1 MIPILFEKTETAFTS
16 SGIGRLV
23 DCIDCKVTEELNS
36 GVYECDFQ
44 YPVTG
49 ELFSEITLGRIV
61 GVTHDDTGDLQ
72 PFDIVSCSKPI
83 DGVVSF
89 HATHISYRLARF
101 IAKVPQQTVS
111 DNLIASNMFDNAY
124 PQGNLDRFTYH
135 IGSIKSGYM
144 GATAD
149 GVPRSVREWIGGVA
163 GGYLD
168 TYGGEVV
175 WDKFDVYFVASRG
188 TLRDFTIRYGVNMMD
203 YNEEQD
209 GQETYTLAIPFWK
222 GQGNLVVGGLVDSGL
237 TPYDRQ
243 LCVAMDLTDKFE
255 TEPTTVQ
262 LEAEA
267 LSIMTSGQPNLP
279 RRTIEVDF
287 VRLQDLED
295 YGDYSDLGH
304 CELGDSITAVFPMYN
319 ITGTFRIVKVIWDVL
334 RDRFDTMTL
343 GSLQTTLAEALGVG
357 GGMTNVGGGG
367 GGGSVVSFTQVLSSG
382 TKIGI
387 ITIDGTPTDI
397 YAPSGG
403 GGGGVFYGTCGT
415 AAATAAKAV
424 TCPSFT
430 AADLTAGTV
439 LYVDFTYSNT
449 VASPTLNVNSTG
461 AKDIMRYGT
470 TRPSTSAASSWNAGS
485 IVCMVYDGTYWNI
498 EGWLNTTYSAISQTN
513 IENQSGTSTGLI
525 TGQRFTQGLAARL
538 AISQTLASGTEI
550 AEITLNGTATKLYA
564 PSSGL
569 QNTFYGTSST
579 AAATAAKDVVCSDWL
594 DNYGD
599 IIAVTFTNANTAQS
613 PQLAVNGGTA
623 RPIFLN
629 GSTSGA
635 TWEAGETVTFMR
647 RLYGGG
653 TPCFEYLSNGNAYA
667 LADTKAKVTSTTAT
681 LSSGSWSGGSQTVS
695 VTGVTASNTVIVT
708 YAPSDRA
715 AWIAADIYCSGQAS
729 GTLTFT
735 CSTAPTGNVTANV
748 LIID

>member
-23 DCIDCKVTEELNS
+23 DCIECKVTEELNT
-36 GVYECDFQ
+36 GVYECDFH

-49 ELFSEITLGRIV
+49 EMYSEITLGRIV
-61 GVTHDDTGDLQ
+61 GVTHDDIGDLQ

-89 HATHISYRLARF
+89 HAVHISYRLARY

-111 DNLIASNMFDNAY
+111 DNLKASNMFDNAY
-124 PQGNLDRFTYH
+124 PQLNVGRFTYH
-135 IGSIKSGYM
+135 IGSIISGYM
-144 GATAD
+144 AATAD
-149 GVPRSVREWIGGVA
+149 GLPRSVREWIGGVA

-175 WDKFDVYFVASRG
+175 WDKFEVQFVAQRG

-203 YNEEQD
+203 YQEEQD

-237 TPYDRQ
+237 TPYDRP
-243 LCVAMDLTDKFE
+243 LCVALDLTDKFE
-255 TEPTTVQ
+255 TEPTTAQ

-279 RRTIEVDF
+279 RRSIEVDF

-295 YGDYSDLGH
+295 YGDYSDLAT
-304 CELGDSITAVFPMYN
+304 CELGDSLSVVFPMYN

-357 GGMTNVGGGG
+357 GGGMTNVGGGG

-387 ITIDGTPTDI
+387 ITIDGTSTDI
-397 YAPSGG
+397 YAPAGG
-403 GGGGVFYGTCGT
+403 GGGDTVTWNQILQTGTKIAELGIN
-415 AAATAAKAV
+415 
-424 TCPSFT
+424 
-430 AADLTAGTV
+430 G
-439 LYVDFTYSNT
+439 
-449 VASPTLNVNSTG
+449 
-461 AKDIMRYGT
+461 
-470 TRPSTSAASSWNAGS
+470 
-485 IVCMVYDGTYWNI
+485 
-498 EGWLNTTYSAISQTN
+498 NTTDV
-513 IENQSGTSTGLI
+513 
-525 TGQRFTQGLAARL
+525 
-538 AISQTLASGTEI
+538 
-550 AEITLNGTATKLYA
+550 YA
-564 PSSGL
+564 PAAQAGDR
-569 QNTFYGTSST
+569 NTFYGTSST
-579 AAATAAKDVVCSDWL
+579 AAATANKDVVCSDWL

-623 RPIFLN
+623 RPILLN
-629 GSTSGA
+629 GNTSGA

-647 RLYGGG
+647 RQYGGG
-653 TPCFEYLSNGNAYA
+653 TPCFEFLAKSTASVPDATTSAKGVVMLS
-667 LADTKAKVTSTTAT
+667 TAT
-681 LSSGSWSGGSQTVS
+681 NSSDTDKAATPSAVKAAYDLASSKSTAVSTSIILGSQNWVDIGSGVYAQTAVCSEVS
-695 VTGVTASNTVIVT
+695 ATSIVIVSP
-708 YAPSDRA
+708 APNYRDY
-715 AWIAADIYCSGQAS
+715 WIASDVFCYNQQTGALGFKCGKTPI
-729 GTLTFT
+729 
-735 CSTAPTGNVTANV
+735 PTNNIEVNV
-748 LIID
+748 LVID